1 MQVFAFAKVSDDDAR
16 NKVYKSVKQGKSRF
30 GWSGSETDDLRE
42 EWNGKQN
49 FLLGIKKD
57 DWIVHVNMPQYG
69 ECVAFKVAGEYEFDN
84 AGLECNWG
92 RDFRHVIPVD
102 PNSIIEF
109 NRRDPNILPTVNL
122 NPRGRYHRVKY
133 VLDFEKSITN
143 LKENRVDLKNV
154 ESKEIFHLNE
164 KTDEIMKQLTSLLHN
179 THKGKELER
188 FLAKVF
194 RKVENVV
201 EVNENGFGWG
211 TDHGADLIVHTQTN
225 ISNIE
230 FENKI
235 IIQVKSF
242 EGEHYD
248 LSAIDQVITGIDFYN
263 ADAGIIITTANST
276 EELEGKIQEVAEKI
290 KKPIDLIAG
299 NDVAKFVIKY
309 GKDLL
314 FNLK

>member
-69 ECVAFKVAGEYEFDN
+69 ECVALKVAGEYEFDN